1 MRVYAGQKR
10 SRAGERVRKPMS
22 EPSKSQQSAKSE
34 PMAERSAPLS
44 NILVAED
51 DPATRQTLRGILKN
65 AGYSVTA
72 VADGIAALRAVHR
85 QKFDLVLLDIWMP
98 KMTGLGFLGQLQG
111 EKRVPKIVVMTS
123 DQTSDTLLAALRGR
137 VYQFLKKPLDATTLL
152 ASVENALSTSPEV
165 PAIEVLSANSQWV
178 ELMVPCERSVVSR
191 VQSFLMHMDVD
202 LPPDLIEKMG
212 YAFRELLNNAI
223 EWGGHLDP
231 NLKVRVS
238 CIKTKRMLMYRLDDP
253 GPGFKL
259 EELKHAAI
267 NNPVDNPMAHMQE
280 REAKGLRPGGLG
292 LMLTQQLVDE
302 LVYNETRNEVVLIKY
317 L

>member
-1 MRVYAGQKR
+1 M
-10 SRAGERVRKPMS
+10 
-22 EPSKSQQSAKSE
+22 SAKPDQTHSSST
-34 PMAERSAPLS
+34 PVTAS
-44 NILVAED
+44 ILVTD
-51 DPATRQTLRGILKN
+51 DDLKTRRFLRGILAK
-65 AGYSVTA
+65 AGYSVTTA
-72 VADGIAALRAVHR
+72 ADGIAALRAV
-85 QKFDLVLLDIWMP
+85 QKKKFDLVLLDIWMP
-98 KMTGLGFLGQLQG
+98 RMTGLGFLGHLQA
-111 EKRVPKIVVMTS
+111 EKHIPKIIIMTS

-137 VYQFLKKPLDATTLL
+137 VYQFLKKPLDSTAILT
-152 ASVENALSTSPEV
+152 SIENALSTSPEV
-165 PAIEVLSANSQWV
+165 PAIEVISANSQWV

-191 VQSFLMHMDVD
+191 VQSFVMHMDVD
-202 LPPDLIEKMG
+202 LPADVIEKVG

-231 NLKVRVS
+231 NLKVRIS
-238 CIKTKRMLMYRLDDP
+238 YIKTKRMLMYRLDDP

-259 EELKHAAI
+259 EDLKHAAI
-267 NNPVDNPMAHMQE
+267 NNPLDNPMAHMLE

>member
-1 MRVYAGQKR
+1 
-10 SRAGERVRKPMS
+10 
-22 EPSKSQQSAKSE
+22 
-34 PMAERSAPLS
+34 MAV
-44 NILVAED
+44 ILVTD
-51 DPATRQTLRGILKN
+51 DDATTRQMVRGVLKK
-65 AGYSVTA
+65 AGHDVG
-72 VADGIAALRAVHR
+72 VASDGMSALRAM
-85 QKFDLVLLDIWMP
+85 QKKRFDLVLLDIWMP
-98 KMTGLGFLGQLQG
+98 KMTGLGLLGHLHG
-111 EKRVPKIVVMTS
+111 EKYIPKIVVMTS
-123 DQTSDTLLAALRGR
+123 DQTSDTLLDALRGR
-137 VYQFLKKPLDATTLL
+137 VYQYLRKPLDATTLL
-152 ASVENALSTSPEV
+152 TTVENAISTSPEV
-165 PAIEVLSANSQWV
+165 PAIEVISANSQWV

-202 LPPDLIEKMG
+202 LPPDIIEKVG

-238 CIKTKRMLMYRLDDP
+238 YIKTKKLLMYRLDDP

-267 NNPVDNPMAHMQE
+267 NNPLDNPMAHMQE
-280 REAKGLRPGGLG
+280 REARGLRPGGLG

-302 LVYNETRNEVVLIKY
+302 LVYNEKRNSVVLIKY

>member
-1 MRVYAGQKR
+1 
-10 SRAGERVRKPMS
+10 MS
-22 EPSKSQQSAKSE
+22 S
-34 PMAERSAPLS
+34 
-44 NILVAED
+44 ILVTD
-51 DPATRQTLRGILKN
+51 DDATTRRMLRGVLQK
-65 AGYSVTA
+65 AGYTVATA
-72 VADGIAALRAVHR
+72 SDGISALRAI
-85 QKFDLVLLDIWMP
+85 QKDKFDLVLLDIWMP
-98 KMTGLGFLGQLQG
+98 KMTGLGLIGQLAG
-111 EKRVPKIVVMTS
+111 EKHIPKIVVMTS

-137 VYQFLKKPLDATTLL
+137 VYQFLKKPLEAPVLL
-152 ASVENALSTSPEV
+152 AAVENALSTSPEV

-202 LPPDLIEKMG
+202 LSPEIIERMG

-231 NLKVRVS
+231 NQKVRIS
-238 CIKTKRMLMYRLDDP
+238 YIRTKRLLMYRLDDP

-259 EELKHAAI
+259 EDLKHAAI
-267 NNPVDNPMAHMQE
+267 NNPQDNPMAHMQE

-292 LMLTQQLVDE
+292 LMLTHQLVDE

-317 L
+317 LNDDSKK

>member
-1 MRVYAGQKR
+1 M
-10 SRAGERVRKPMS
+10 
-22 EPSKSQQSAKSE
+22 PS
-34 PMAERSAPLS
+34 
-44 NILVAED
+44 ILVTD
-51 DPATRQTLRGILKN
+51 DDATTRQMLRGILKN
-65 AGYSVTA
+65 AGYSVATA
-72 VADGIAALRAVHR
+72 SDGMAALRAIHKH
-85 QKFDLVLLDIWMP
+85 KFDLLLLDIWMP
-98 KMTGLGFLGQLQG
+98 KMTGLGLLGHLH
-111 EKRVPKIVVMTS
+111 EAKHIPKIVVMTS

-137 VYQFLKKPLDATTLL
+137 VYQFLKKPLDASSLL
-152 ASVENALSTSPEV
+152 MTVENALSTSPEV

-191 VQSFLMHMDVD
+191 VQSFLIHMDVD
-202 LPPDLIEKMG
+202 LPPDIIERVG

-231 NLKVRVS
+231 NQKVRIS
-238 CIKTKRMLMYRLDDP
+238 YIRTKRMLMYRLDDP

-267 NNPVDNPMAHMQE
+267 NNPQDNPMAHMQE
-280 REAKGLRPGGLG
+280 REARGLRPGGLG